1 MVTQF
6 SVMLIV
12 VPFAIC
18 QGLQYVIFVVRGR
31 LLNVFHDT
39 MTQLRFSTLS
49 ACNIVAHL
57 LIEESGV
64 FAVTCNISC
73 DPHSRADREASQ
85 YSQGGAQ
92 L

>member
-1 MVTQF
+1 M
-6 SVMLIV
+6 SS
-12 VPFAIC
+12 
-18 QGLQYVIFVVRGR
+18 
-31 LLNVFHDT
+31 
-39 MTQLRFSTLS
+39 MTQLRCSRLS

-57 LIEESGV
+57 LIGESGV

-85 YSQGGAQ
+85 YSQEGAQ